1 MADNSQ
7 STTLISSLSNTGPSN
22 MIQQE
27 SKYSS
32 TMISQKVRRKLY
44 AIGIFNILIG
54 IVLIGLDIG
63 LILYDQMR

>member
-1 MADNSQ
+1 
-7 STTLISSLSNTGPSN
+7 
-22 MIQQE
+22 
-27 SKYSS
+27 
-32 TMISQKVRRKLY
+32 MISQKVRRKLY